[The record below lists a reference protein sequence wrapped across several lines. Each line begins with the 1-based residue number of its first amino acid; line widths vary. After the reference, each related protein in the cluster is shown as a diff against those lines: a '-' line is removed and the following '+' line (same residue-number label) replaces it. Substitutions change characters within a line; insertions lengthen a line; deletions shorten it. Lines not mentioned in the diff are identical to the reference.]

1 MAAEK
6 KTLFPLPLGPVTV
19 ALGFAEE
26 ANTRA
31 LAEYFAVSPGR
42 GEPNLTISFVLK
54 DHEDFPYIPESL
66 IQAKKMEG
74 ESFTIAG
81 DLFEGRRGDGKGE
94 WEIAVKAILTKGS
107 LTRVFEQLL
116 YQGFYS
122 ACASAGSKAFLVHSS
137 AVSARGSG
145 YLFIGPSGMGKS
157 TVAELSRD
165 FGVLNDE
172 MNIISPSD
180 KGGFTLHPSPF
191 NGYFPRKAA
200 EEVPLRGIFLL
211 RHHREC
217 RLEPVS
223 AGSAA
228 AEITTQIVPPLGFE
242 DPFTPA
248 VSRLMMEKAL
258 SLVTAV
264 PVHLLYFP
272 IEGGFWPLIFN
283 AFP

>member
-1 MAAEK
+1 MDAK
-6 KTLFPLPLGPVTV
+6 KNCLFPLALGPVTV

-31 LAEYFAVSPGR
+31 LAAYFAVPPGKQ
-42 GEPNLTISFVLK
+42 EPNLTVSFILK
-54 DHEDFPYIPESL
+54 DHEDFPFIPESL
-66 IQAKKMEG
+66 VQAKRVTG
-74 ESFTIAG
+74 TSFTIADG
-81 DLFEGRRGDGKGE
+81 LFEGRRGEGNGE

-122 ACASAGSKAFLVHSS
+122 ACAAAGSKAFLAHSS

-145 YLFIGPSGMGKS
+145 FLFVGPSGMGKS

-172 MNIISPSD
+172 MNIISPSE
-180 KGGFTLHPSPF
+180 KGGFILHPSPF
-191 NGYFPRKAA
+191 NGYFKDKAG

-211 RHHREC
+211 RHDREC

-223 AGSAA
+223 AGRAA

-242 DPFTPA
+242 DPFSPT
-248 VSRLMMEKAL
+248 VSRAMMEKAL

-272 IEGGFWPLIFN
+272 KEGGFWPHIFN